1 MVRILCSI
9 CMLSCTVCYQE
20 SCSLEVECQ
29 EGGKIHVKLNTHL
42 ELIANKYPEGNVKR
56 TLKRKLKVFEIAEMQ
71 AKELQTVEQDCCM
84 AFEHVAVN
92 NYSCCCSKLCAML
105 LVLQIKNIILI
116 IDMDEHKGFHKWG

>member
-92 NYSCCCSKLCAML
+92 NYSCCYSKLCAML

-116 IDMDEHKGFHKWG
+116 IDMDEHKGFHKCG